1 MIDVVFLLII
11 FFLVSSH
18 LAKRELHLPLELPQA
33 TSHESAASS
42 DARLTLNVTEDG
54 QISLAANPVTVNE
67 IADLIHQRHSDTQTP
82 PAVRI
87 RTDRAVQYLQIEPI
101 LRELTLAGVIDIA
114 FAVEEARTR

>member
-18 LAKRELHLPLELPQA
+18 LAKRELHQPMHLPEANTHQA
-33 TSHESAASS
+33 SSSS
-42 DARLTLNVTEDG
+42 DARLTLNITEDG
-54 QISLAANPVTVNE
+54 QISVASIPITLNQLAA
-67 IADLIHQRHSDTQTP
+67 LIRQRQSDSQNP

-87 RTDRAVQYLQIEPI
+87 RTDRAVPYDRIEPL